1 MKEIT
6 SQLNKLERQ
15 AKSANIYTELKS
27 KERDYKLK
35 LLAIKW
41 NDLSKELESISK
53 DRSANEIE
61 LEKYNASITNKEKGI
76 EILREKIN
84 DEQNNIYLAKVK
96 KFEKVSFTDDNYND
110 NLGKQNSNAR
120 QSILRSYD
128 IFLNDKYEVTLNQKT
143 IQRVKNFYQ

>member
-1 MKEIT
+1 MSQNNISTITLNSVRDNKKFEI
-6 SQLNKLERQ
+6 N
-15 AKSANIYTELKS
+15 AV
-27 KERDYKLK
+27 K
-35 LLAIKW
+35 LLYS
-41 NDLSKELESISK
+41 LP
-53 DRSANEIE
+53 
-61 LEKYNASITNKEKGI
+61 EKSFT
-76 EILREKIN
+76 LIN

-110 NLGKQNSNAR
+110 NLGKQNSNTR

>member
-1 MKEIT
+1 MSQNNISTITLNSVRDNKKFEI
-6 SQLNKLERQ
+6 N
-15 AKSANIYTELKS
+15 AV
-27 KERDYKLK
+27 K
-35 LLAIKW
+35 LLYS
-41 NDLSKELESISK
+41 LP
-53 DRSANEIE
+53 
-61 LEKYNASITNKEKGI
+61 EKSFT
-76 EILREKIN
+76 LIN

-143 IQRVKNFYQ
+143 IQRVKNLYQ